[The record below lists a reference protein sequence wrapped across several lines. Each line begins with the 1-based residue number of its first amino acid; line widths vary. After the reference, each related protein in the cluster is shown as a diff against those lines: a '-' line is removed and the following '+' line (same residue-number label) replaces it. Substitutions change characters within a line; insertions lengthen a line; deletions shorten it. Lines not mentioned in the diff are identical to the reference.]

1 MTTLVFDTHE
11 FVRRLHNA
19 DVATKHD
26 LKETELKLE
35 IRIAETKSEL
45 IGWVVAAGF
54 LQTTLITAL
63 LFKVSS
69 GL

>member
-35 IRIAETKSEL
+35 IKIIETKSEL
-45 IGWVVAAGF
+45 IRWIVAAGF
-54 LQTTLITAL
+54 LQTALITAL
-63 LFKVSS
+63 LLKVGS